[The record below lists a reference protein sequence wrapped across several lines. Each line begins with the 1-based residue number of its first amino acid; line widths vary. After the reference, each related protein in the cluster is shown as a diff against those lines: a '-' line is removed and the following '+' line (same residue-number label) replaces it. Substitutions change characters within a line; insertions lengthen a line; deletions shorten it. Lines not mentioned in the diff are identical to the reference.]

1 MRNGKADKIP
11 FPVRKETYNL
21 YRQLDGY
28 GMNPDLPVDPA
39 ALFRWSMFT
48 QGALKRTFSTEPITV
63 PARP

>member
-1 MRNGKADKIP
+1 MRNGKADMIP
-11 FPVRKETYNL
+11 FPVRKETSNL

-28 GMNPDLPVDPA
+28 GMNPELPVDPA